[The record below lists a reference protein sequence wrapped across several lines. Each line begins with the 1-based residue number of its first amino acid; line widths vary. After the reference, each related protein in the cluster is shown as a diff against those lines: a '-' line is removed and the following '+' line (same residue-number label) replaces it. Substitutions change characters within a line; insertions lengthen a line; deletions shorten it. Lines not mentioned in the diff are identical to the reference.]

1 MYACMHVYVCACLYA
16 CVHMCVCMC
25 VYTCVCV
32 CVCVCVCLCACMH
45 AWVCVRSV
53 GKSLIVS
60 ILGTQVCPAEGYH
73 QTQYWITPILLN
85 LLTKF
90 FIQNVQSKPMEYTMC
105 RLMKQKLPK
114 IFSDDQTSHRP
125 MLEYSPSPQKL
136 QVQHNPL
143 QTLKKKKK
151 KKNAET
157 TPIFALFIYG
167 HIV

>member
-1 MYACMHVYVCACLYA
+1 
-16 CVHMCVCMC
+16 
-25 VYTCVCV
+25 
-32 CVCVCVCLCACMH
+32 
-45 AWVCVRSV
+45 
-53 GKSLIVS
+53 
-60 ILGTQVCPAEGYH
+60 
-73 QTQYWITPILLN
+73 
-85 LLTKF
+85 
-90 FIQNVQSKPMEYTMC
+90 MC